1 MRKAY
6 EKFFKMANIVSGL
19 LGNGHKWLESTGYSR
34 FCIWHSGHWVGRVGD
49 RIARGQPSICYGLY
63 VKLRLLQHL
72 FQLFP
77 KLLLLL
83 FHRHAHLHMI
93 LPLHPLRTYILSAT
107 IVSLLIPCPIG
118 GSTLS
123 FQVIPTYFDSPNHT
137 GDDQNFVNIND
148 SFDVNVTSD
157 TDPISCQIFYRQGRS
172 RDFC

>member
-1 MRKAY
+1 MLWVVRKVTSA
-6 EKFFKMANIVSGL
+6 AVSQACTPTHDLATPSTQNI
-19 LGNGHKWLESTGYSR
+19 
-34 FCIWHSGHWVGRVGD
+34 
-49 RIARGQPSICYGLY
+49 
-63 VKLRLLQHL
+63 
-72 FQLFP
+72 
-77 KLLLLL
+77 
-83 FHRHAHLHMI
+83 
-93 LPLHPLRTYILSAT
+93 YILSAT

-172 RDFC
+172 RDFASLTGLSSSQTDPAIVELESNNKWSGT